1 MSSSF
6 LFFIIAHFK
15 IKSHH
20 AQISSPNHHQSEL
33 HTSQIFTISMHV
45 TYIYSFYSAI
55 FKHTLNIYLFNIWIA
70 INVQNCRVDAA
81 LIAALMCTIHCWL
94 IFCISPHPGTMGP
107 PQTIG
112 RAKHDDNAM
121 RSALVSIRSDGSDL
135 QLLPSLAICPDQ
147 FIAAILQWAAAAAP
161 TLVYFVICGNQR
173 YQVYIQQVVSDVDGL
188 QYVLVSFQI
197 RILNLHFF
205 ILQ

>member
-1 MSSSF
+1 MLRF
-6 LFFIIAHFK
+6 
-15 IKSHH
+15 
-20 AQISSPNHHQSEL
+20 HHQIIINLNFTL
-33 HTSQIFTISMHV
+33 HRFSQYLCTMPV
-45 TYIYSFYSAI
+45 TYIYSFYNAI

-107 PQTIG
+107 PYTIG

-147 FIAAILQWAAAAAP
+147 FRAEQQSCSGLQLQHHQSSLAH
-161 TLVYFVICGNQR
+161 LFICGNLG
-173 YQVYIQQVVSDVDGL
+173 YL
-188 QYVLVSFQI
+188 Q
-197 RILNLHFF
+197 H
-205 ILQ
+205 LQSGSYLAF